1 MTTAEDQATTE
12 NQLEEVSRID
22 EKVIR
27 EIVRTA
33 AKSVTGV
40 ADISEGNP
48 IKNITGIFGQ
58 SQKARGV
65 LVTSGVR
72 EAIVDVNLIVNYG
85 NPIPEIMDRVRA
97 EVRRAVREMCG
108 LDAKV
113 VNVVVVDIRFEAGDP
128 VRAAMVA

>member
-1 MTTAEDQATTE
+1 M
-12 NQLEEVSRID
+12 SRID

-40 ADISEGNP
+40 ADISEGSP
-48 IKNITGIFGQ
+48 IKNITGLFSQG
-58 SQKARGV
+58 QKARGV

-85 NPIPEIMDRVRA
+85 NPIPEIMDRVRT
-97 EVRRAVREMCG
+97 EVRKAVREMCG

-113 VNVVVVDIRFEAGDP
+113 VNVIVVEIRFENADP
-128 VRAAMVA
+128 VRAAMVN